1 MPRTHARYAVLLT
14 VALTACKDEPASPDA
29 APPAP
34 ASAAPV
40 ASTPGLLPTSSA
52 WPATSSPEAD
62 TVTHA
67 SPMASGNAGP
77 PPPSVVVGNA
87 IDGAAL
93 RKRHVE
99 HLKSDRSPVTVLRGD
114 GPLELGRRIC
124 EAVMPWKAKDTPI
137 LLKPNICGFDGIKDP
152 AKWKGDDGI
161 VGRIT
166 DPEFTRGVV
175 QCLKGRGHTRV
186 TIAEGC
192 GHSHAFWRQ
201 VAFVSGYEAMA
212 REEGVPLVAMDDDGV
227 FDVEGDQPG
236 KPVRIEG
243 IGNTRVPGLLL
254 PKVLADHLD
263 HGVFVSLP
271 KVKAHRFS
279 VVSLG
284 IKGMQGTVMRNDG
297 GPAYKLKFKMHQEL
311 TDYLALRKSNKEAG
325 LTDAPTLLAERKVYV
340 DALRAFAERMVDVL
354 EVSMPDVVL
363 ADGAPGMGGDGFQ
376 ALWPT
381 ADMFAVGG
389 THPVAVDKVGSQLLG
404 LWDVA
409 KLGPELGGHKG
420 SPLIELAAKRYK
432 LDLAAVKTTG
442 DGVGLLAGPRPTHFK
457 AMAPFAIH
465 SDATPPW
472 APQSKA
478 TSVVPPPATGAPAA
492 PPAKTPPATGAP
504 DAAPQVTA
512 TVAVAPPTPGGDDGK
527 PEARAMPLRDE
538 RPVLDGKVDDLWG
551 RIPAVTFATDF
562 AGATTGTSTRA
573 RFAWASDA
581 LWALF
586 ELEGAGLNTDR
597 SRPVDVEREGLYQ
610 EDCVEIFLDPDPA
623 TPKRYYEIELGPF
636 GHWFDLEV
644 DAGKPTVGW
653 SSGAR
658 VRTTQ
663 DAAARRAIIEVRLAS
678 PDMVKLLVP
687 GARLPLGLYRMEGK
701 SPRSYLA
708 WSPPRTSK
716 PNFHVPEAFG
726 RLTIVAP

>member
-1 MPRTHARYAVLLT
+1 MARTYGRYVLL
-14 VALTACKDEPASPDA
+14 LTAVFAGCRDEVAAPDA
-29 APPAP
+29 APTASPSPQAS
-34 ASAAPV
+34 ASAA
-40 ASTPGLLPTSSA
+40 GLLPTSSA

-67 SPMASGNAGP
+67 SPAASGSAGP

-99 HLKSDRSPVTVLRGD
+99 HLKSDHSPVTVLRGG
-114 GPLELGRRIC
+114 GPLELGKRIC
-124 EAVMPWKAKDTPI
+124 EAVMPWKPKETPI

-175 QCLKGRGHTRV
+175 QCLKARGHTRV

-227 FDVEGDQPG
+227 FDVEGEQPG

-243 IGNTRVPGLLL
+243 IGGTRVPGLLL
-254 PKVLADHLD
+254 PKVLAEHLD
-263 HGVFVSLP
+263 RGVFVSLP

-311 TDYLALRKSNKEAG
+311 TDYLALRKANKEAG
-325 LTDAPTLLAERKVYV
+325 LTDAPTIAAERKLYV
-340 DALRAFAERMVDVL
+340 DSLRAFAERMIDVL

-381 ADMFAVGG
+381 AEMFAVGG
-389 THPVAVDKVGSQLLG
+389 TNAVTVDKVGSQLLG
-404 LWDVA
+404 LWEVA

-420 SPLIELAAKRYK
+420 SPLIELAARRYK
-432 LDLAAVKTTG
+432 LDLGAVKTTG
-442 DGVGLLAGPRPTHFK
+442 DGVALLAGPRPTHFK
-457 AMAPFAIH
+457 SMAPFAIH
-465 SDATPPW
+465 SDGAPQW
-472 APQSKA
+472 APQSRA
-478 TSVVPPPATGAPAA
+478 TSIVPPAA
-492 PPAKTPPATGAP
+492 P
-504 DAAPQVTA
+504 
-512 TVAVAPPTPGGDDGK
+512 
-527 PEARAMPLRDE
+527 
-538 RPVLDGKVDDLWG
+538 
-551 RIPAVTFATDF
+551 
-562 AGATTGTSTRA
+562 STRA
-573 RFAWASDA
+573 GPAAAAPAPSAAPSGAKREAHAVALGETRLTIDGRAEDAWQKAPAISFDTDYADKPSGISTQVRFAWSKEA
-581 LWALF
+581 LHALF
-586 ELEGAGLNTDR
+586 ELEGAGLATDR
-597 SRPVDVEREGLYQ
+597 TRPVGVEREALYQ
-610 EDCVEIFLDPDPA
+610 EDCVEIFLGPDPA

-636 GHWFDLEV
+636 GHFFDLEV
-644 DAGKPTVGW
+644 NAGKPTIAW

-658 VRTTQ
+658 IATTQ
-663 DAAARRAIIEVRLAS
+663 DAAKRRAVIEVSLAAA
-678 PDMVKLLVP
+678 DVTRLLVP
-687 GARLPLGLYRMEGK
+687 GSRWPLGIYRIEGK
-701 SPRSYLA
+701 GERKYLA

-726 RLTIVAP
+726 VLVVDP